1 MRVDFSTD
9 GKHQPWFA
17 KIFEKGNGS
26 EVPSAFCDLHFLT
39 GSVLEPRSEKISAES
54 ALAKSKEKDL
64 YAVLGVARDASE
76 DEIRKA
82 YRNLARKYHPDLNPD
97 DRVAEERFKEISQA
111 YEVLSDTKKRQNYNE
126 FGAHALDPNFNAEAA
141 RAAQHSFRGGAGMGG
156 DFAFGNMDDAFQHVF
171 SRGGRGRGRGN
182 GGYAMR
188 GADTEVAL
196 TLDFLQAALG
206 GEQTFQL
213 QRPSLDGSFKLESVT
228 IRIPPGV
235 GDGGVLRI
243 PKKGGE
249 GFGGGP
255 SGDLLAEIHVRPHRV
270 FRREGR
276 DVYFD
281 LPIALQE
288 ALFGAKLEVPT
299 LDGRAML
306 SVPPGTS
313 SGQKLR
319 LRGKGI
325 PSASGKKP
333 GDLYALVQVH
343 VPRGLDDETKR
354 KLEES
359 LPAAPHDLRSTLF
372 D

>member
-1 MRVDFSTD
+1 M
-9 GKHQPWFA
+9 
-17 KIFEKGNGS
+17 
-26 EVPSAFCDLHFLT
+26 
-39 GSVLEPRSEKISAES
+39 
-54 ALAKSKEKDL
+54 AKSKEKDL

-97 DRVAEERFKEISQA
+97 DRVAEERFKEISRA
-111 YEVLSDTKKRQNYNE
+111 YEVLSDTKKRQDYNE
-126 FGAHALDPNFNAEAA
+126 FGVHALDPNFNAEAA
-141 RAAQHSFRGGAGMGG
+141 RAAQQSFRGGAGMGG
-156 DFAFGNMDDAFQHVF
+156 DFAYGNLDEIFQNVF
-171 SRGGRGRGRGN
+171 ARGGRGRGRGDGGF

-188 GADTEVAL
+188 GSDTEVML
-196 TLDFLQAALG
+196 TLDFLQAARG
-206 GEQTFQL
+206 GEQTLQL
-213 QRPSLDGSFKLESVT
+213 QRPAPDGSFKLETVT
-228 IRIPPGV
+228 IRIPAGV
-235 GDGGVLRI
+235 SDGGVLRI

-255 SGDLLAEIHVRPHRV
+255 PGDLIAEIRVRPHRV

-276 DVYFD
+276 DVYFE
-281 LPIALQE
+281 LPITLKE
-288 ALFGAKLEVPT
+288 ALFGATIEVPT

-325 PSASGKKP
+325 PSGSGKKS

-343 VPRGLDDETKR
+343 VPRELDDETKR
-354 KLEES
+354 KLAES
-359 LPAAPHDLRSTLF
+359 LPDAPSDLRVTLF
-372 D
+372 E